1 MDVLMDCH
9 ERELLK
15 LDPYEASMIPSV
27 AGLVR
32 RGLVTTHTYITK
44 NGKKIYALFITG
56 EGINIYKTFY
66 NLCVRIKPCRNVG
79 LFCEWLKAF
88 EP

>member
-1 MDVLMDCH
+1 MNRAPTKRMTEVLMDCH

-27 AGLVR
+27 AGLVK

-56 EGINIYKTFY
+56 EGINYLQNI
-66 NLCVRIKPCRNVG
+66 L
-79 LFCEWLKAF
+79 
-88 EP
+88 